1 MERRIRELGEAND
14 FWKDKDAR
22 MTVLRKKEAKEL
34 ADGRTA
40 MEASKSQAQIA
51 WHQHEQVSNQL
62 KGVQVELAEAKG
74 ALEKE
79 QRRFTLHRRDDNN
92 ILLQMNHG
100 SLDIVKEFTNLGVPS
115 PPVLMADH
123 STSFA
128 RYPGF
133 LKYVASLIK
142 GIKEQASR
150 ATRLAGEQAVR
161 QVTTRFVTALRQ
173 RHPQLSLLS
182 EPEAP
187 EPGTPLPPDVTRQ
200 VEEILKHLSCE
211 DDP

>member
-1 MERRIRELGEAND
+1 
-14 FWKDKDAR
+14 
-22 MTVLRKKEAKEL
+22 
-34 ADGRTA
+34 

-62 KGVQVELAEAKG
+62 TGVQAELAEAKD

-79 QRRFTLHRRDDNN
+79 RRRFAHHRRDDHNV
-92 ILLQMNHG
+92 LLQMNHG
-100 SLDIVKEFTNLGVPS
+100 SLDIVQEFTNLGVPS

-142 GIKEQASR
+142 GIKEQVSR

-182 EPEAP
+182 ELEAP

-200 VEEILKHLSCE
+200 VEEILKHLSRE

>member
-1 MERRIRELGEAND
+1 MERKIRELGDAID

-22 MTVLRKKEAKEL
+22 LTVLRKKETKEL
-34 ADGRTA
+34 ADGRAA

-62 KGVQVELAEAKG
+62 TGVRAELAEAKD

-79 QRRFTLHRRDDNN
+79 QRRFAHHRRDDHNV
-92 ILLQMNHG
+92 LLQMNHG
-100 SLDIVKEFTNLGVPS
+100 SLDVVQEFTNLGVPS

-142 GIKEQASR
+142 GIKEQVSR

-161 QVTTRFVTALRQ
+161 QVTTRFVTALR
-173 RHPQLSLLS
+173 
-182 EPEAP
+182 
-187 EPGTPLPPDVTRQ
+187 
-200 VEEILKHLSCE
+200 
-211 DDP
+211 